1 MSVKAMDLVYS
12 RWLLNSE
19 FRRLMDEDPDAA
31 LAGYDLT
38 VDERLRM
45 ARVLSRRIRRAK
57 NKKVPPLTKKIYD
70 PALRRVRFV
79 SPTTFQLYFSH
90 N

>member
-1 MSVKAMDLVYS
+1 MDLVYS

-19 FRRLMDEDPDAA
+19 FRALMDEDPDAA

-45 ARVLSRRIRRAK
+45 ARVLSRRVRRAK
-57 NKKVPPLTKKIYD
+57 NNRVPPLTKKIYD
-70 PALRRVRFV
+70 PPPRTIRFI
-79 SPTTFQLYFSH
+79 PPARLQHYFSQ

>member
-1 MSVKAMDLVYS
+1 MDLVYS

-19 FRRLMDEDPDAA
+19 FRALMDEDPDKA

-70 PALRRVRFV
+70 PEPRRIRFV
-79 SPTTFQLYFSH
+79 SPSKFQLYFSQ

>member
-19 FRRLMDEDPDAA
+19 FRALMDEDPDSA

-38 VDERLRM
+38 FDERLRM
-45 ARVLSRRIRRAK
+45 ARVLSRRVRRAK
-57 NKKVPPLTKKIYD
+57 NNKVPPLTKRICNYTGP
-70 PALRRVRFV
+70 PAVGRGMKGLPFRA
-79 SPTTFQLYFSH
+79 S
-90 N
+90 

>member
-1 MSVKAMDLVYS
+1 MSVKVMDAVYS
-12 RWLLNSE
+12 RWLLSSE
-19 FRRLMDEDPDAA
+19 FRTLMNEDPDAA

-45 ARVLSRRIRRAK
+45 ARVLSRRVRRAV
-57 NKKVPPLTKKIYD
+57 NKQMPLLTKKIYE
-70 PALRRVRFV
+70 PRPRKIRFV
-79 SPTTFQLYFSH
+79 SPTRLEFHFSQ

>member
-45 ARVLSRRIRRAK
+45 ARVLSRRIRCAK
-57 NKKVPPLTKKIYD
+57 NQTVPLLTKKIYD

>member
-19 FRRLMDEDPDAA
+19 FRALMDEDPDSA

-38 VDERLRM
+38 FDERLRM
-45 ARVLSRRIRRAK
+45 ARVLSRRVRRAK
-57 NKKVPPLTKKIYD
+57 NNKVPPLTKRIYD
-70 PALRRVRFV
+70 PALQRIRFV
-79 SPTTFQLYFSH
+79 SPAGFQLSFSQ